1 MAPTTA
7 TWPAQLAAQPT
18 WSSPVAF
25 LLAPVGEGACP
36 TRAAT
41 RRGHLLPP
49 SLPGSSPLHLDGAT
63 TPPRRLDLS
72 PERSPPPLFFPP
84 NASVAAARHHRGH
97 RHPGDALRCPR
108 APPSIPLPPHRA
120 VQRRTPPSAS
130 TSSSSTSQ
138 RRRSEERRVGKE
150 CRSRWSPYH

>member
-7 TWPAQLAAQPT
+7 TWPAQLAAPPT
-18 WSSPVAF
+18 RRSPVASLF
-25 LLAPVGEGACP
+25 APVGEGTCP

-72 PERSPPPLFFPP
+72 PERSPLLCSS
-84 NASVAAARHHRGH
+84 A
-97 RHPGDALRCPR
+97 
-108 APPSIPLPPHRA
+108 
-120 VQRRTPPSAS
+120 RTPPSPPLA
-130 TSSSSTSQ
+130 TTADTAI
-138 RRRSEERRVGKE
+138 
-150 CRSRWSPYH
+150 PATP